1 MNVFCVGYWCYLLIS
16 EVLSTRLSTITAYKQ
31 AKFKD
36 AILKMKPEVLRSKI
50 DEILGQKHKQAQ
62 SDEIATAVAKAKAA
76 DEAKAKASAEAG
88 LMGRLFG

>member
-50 DEILGQKHKQAQ
+50 DELLAQKYKQAQ
-62 SDEIATAVAKAKAA
+62 SDEIATALAKAKAA
-76 DEAKAKASAEAG
+76 DEANAVPPPRG
-88 LMGRLFG
+88 GLFGSYF